1 MGLGLQ
7 FGRWML
13 AAGLCGVVLLP
24 SMAQKNRPP
33 APPPPR
39 PQRQFA
45 QQKQNPPKNNPNR
58 PPAGQAH
65 PAERSVDRPNGAGG
79 GGANGGN
86 RNLTPRQQLGVGAAR
101 PWVQHM
107 RQATPAQRE
116 RFFQNSPAF
125 RNLPPEK
132 QNRIREQ
139 FNRWDRMTPQQKADL
154 ETKERNWQ
162 SLTPEQKDHIRND
175 ILPTWRQMPAD
186 RRQAIQRRLEVLQN
200 MPESARN
207 QRLSDPKFT
216 EGMSD
221 EDKAMLHDLSHMH
234 IGGAPDP
241 PSE

>member
-1 MGLGLQ
+1 
-7 FGRWML
+7 
-13 AAGLCGVVLLP
+13 
-24 SMAQKNRPP
+24 
-33 APPPPR
+33 
-39 PQRQFA
+39 
-45 QQKQNPPKNNPNR
+45 
-58 PPAGQAH
+58 
-65 PAERSVDRPNGAGG
+65 
-79 GGANGGN
+79 
-86 RNLTPRQQLGVGAAR
+86 
-101 PWVQHM
+101 
-107 RQATPAQRE
+107 
-116 RFFQNSPAF
+116 
-125 RNLPPEK
+125 
-132 QNRIREQ
+132 
-139 FNRWDRMTPQQKADL
+139 MTPQQKADL